1 MPVAALGTVM
11 ICINDIDGNDHAIPL
26 DNIAYVSRVDKNVS
40 IFFKHISDN
49 NISHIEFNFKDKE
62 TARDTYITFIK
73 RLQDLT
79 NDMIHGNM
87 NKSEEE
93 NEND

>member
-40 IFFKHISDN
+40 QCPHCG
-49 NISHIEFNFKDKE
+49 
-62 TARDTYITFIK
+62 
-73 RLQDLT
+73 DLSWA
-79 NDMIHGNM
+79 DSGQRKQML
-87 NKSEEE
+87 KL
-93 NEND
+93 